1 MSPAP
6 FIAQICDPAQQCM
19 RTTRIP
25 ASFIIAQAAL
35 ESAWGASRLTVV
47 ANNLFGIKADPAWTG
62 ERFQIVTKEY
72 VDGNP
77 ILMEAWFRKYPNWQ
91 ASIDDHARFIQDA
104 RYAQAFHSGNGIEF
118 GYAAAAEGYATDPQ
132 YGQKLESVIT
142 THQLLTYDVVAGN
155 PSS

>member
-6 FIAQICDPAQQCM
+6 FIAQICGPAQQCM
-19 RTTRIP
+19 GATHIP

-35 ESAWGASRLTVV
+35 ESAWGESRLTVV

-77 ILMEAWFRKYPNWQ
+77 VLVGAWFRKYPDWQ

-104 RYAQAFHSGNGIEF
+104 RYAQAFHTGNGIEF
-118 GYAAAAEGYATDPQ
+118 GYAVAAAGYATDPQ

-142 THQLLTYDVVAGN
+142 THQLLTYDWTAGN
-155 PSS
+155 PST